1 LKNTETAISTPG
13 ALPPLS
19 LYIHIPWCIR
29 KCPYCDFN
37 SHQTK
42 EPTSSQPGFPEDAYI
57 DALLDDLAADL
68 PFVQGRSI
76 ETLFFGGGTPSLL
89 SASAL
94 ERLLVGIN
102 ALVPIAN
109 NAEITLEANP
119 GTFEQEKFTAYR
131 NAGINRLSIGVQSF
145 QPEQLINLGRIHNQ
159 NEATAAAGM
168 AHQAGFNKL
177 NIDLMYGLPKQTPDQ
192 ALDDLAQA
200 VALNPSHISWYQLTI
215 EPNTVFYNKPPTL
228 PEDDALWDIQE
239 AGQAYLQ
246 QQGYLQYEISA
257 YAKKESQCQ
266 HNVNYW
272 QFGDYLGIGAGAHGK
287 ITLADTQEII
297 RYQKTRMPTDYLKRA
312 LEEDKKF
319 ISSSVPVDKDER
331 AMEFFMNGLRLNDG
345 ISKQHFFQR
354 TLHSTMPSALEK
366 PLKQAIT
373 KGLLIETNEYWKPTE
388 LGRQHLN
395 TLLQLFI

>member
-1 LKNTETAISTPG
+1 MKTTETTTLTPE

-42 EPTSSQPGFPEDAYI
+42 ETTSSQPGFPENAYI
-57 DALLDDLAADL
+57 DALLEDLTTDL
-68 PFVQGRSI
+68 SFVQGRNI

-94 ERLLVGIN
+94 KRLLIGIH
-102 ALVPIAN
+102 ALIPIAK

-119 GTFEQEKFTAYR
+119 GTFEQDKFTAYR
-131 NAGINRLSIGVQSF
+131 HAGINRLSIGVQSF
-145 QPEQLINLGRIHNQ
+145 QPEQLVNLGRIHNQ
-159 NEATAAAGM
+159 DEATEAAGM
-168 AHQAGFNKL
+168 AHKAGFNKL
-177 NIDLMYGLPKQTPDQ
+177 NIDLMYGLPNQTPDQ
-192 ALDDLAQA
+192 ALNDLSQA

-246 QQGYLQYEISA
+246 EQGYLQYEISA
-257 YAKKESQCQ
+257 YAKKGNRCL

-287 ITLADTQEII
+287 ITLGNTQEII
-297 RYQKTRMPTDYLKRA
+297 RYQKTRMPTDYLNRTI
-312 LEEDKKF
+312 DKTF
-319 ISSSVPVDKDER
+319 LSSSSRIDEDER
-331 AMEFFMNGLRLNDG
+331 AMEFFMNGLRLNEG

-354 TLHSTMPSALEK
+354 TLHATLPKALIQ
-366 PLKQAIT
+366 PLQQATIQ
-373 KGLLIETNEYWKPTE
+373 GLLLETNERWQPTA

>member
-1 LKNTETAISTPG
+1 LKTTETTTLTLE

-42 EPTSSQPGFPEDAYI
+42 EATSSQPGFPENAYI
-57 DALLDDLAADL
+57 DALLEDLTTDF
-68 PFVQGRSI
+68 PFVQGRNI

-94 ERLLVGIN
+94 ERLLIGIH
-102 ALVPIAN
+102 AIVPIAE

-131 NAGINRLSIGVQSF
+131 RAGINRLSIGVQSF
-145 QPEQLINLGRIHNQ
+145 QPEQLVNLGRIHNQ
-159 NEATAAAGM
+159 DEATEAAGM

-177 NIDLMYGLPKQTPDQ
+177 NIDLMYGLHNQTPEQ
-192 ALDDLAQA
+192 ALNDLSQA

-246 QQGYLQYEISA
+246 EQGYLQYEISA
-257 YAKKESQCQ
+257 YAKKENRCL

-287 ITLADTQEII
+287 ITLGNTQEII
-297 RYQKTRMPTDYLKRA
+297 RYQKTRMPTDYLNRTI
-312 LEEDKKF
+312 DKTF
-319 ISSSVPVDKDER
+319 LSSSSRIDEDER
-331 AMEFFMNGLRLNDG
+331 AMEFFMNGLRLNEG

-354 TLHSTMPSALEK
+354 TLQATLPKALIQ
-366 PLKQAIT
+366 PLQQAT
-373 KGLLIETNEYWKPTE
+373 TLGLLLETNERWQPTA

>member
-1 LKNTETAISTPG
+1 LKNTEATAYISGT
-13 ALPPLS
+13 LPPLS
-19 LYIHIPWCIR
+19 LYIHIPWCIQ

-42 EPTSSQPGFPEDAYI
+42 ETSTSQPGFPEDAYI
-57 DALLDDLAADL
+57 DALLDDLATDL
-68 PFVQGRSI
+68 PLVQGRTI

-89 SASAL
+89 SAAAL
-94 ERLLVGIN
+94 DRLLIGIN
-102 ALVPIAN
+102 TLIPIVE

-131 NAGINRLSIGVQSF
+131 HAGINRLSIGVQSF
-145 QPEQLINLGRIHNQ
+145 QPKQLVNLGRIHDE
-159 NEATAAAGM
+159 NEATAAAKM

-177 NIDLMYGLPKQTPDQ
+177 NIDLMYGLPNQTPDQ

-200 VALNPSHISWYQLTI
+200 IALNPSHISWYQLTI

-246 QQGYLQYEISA
+246 EKGYMQYEISA
-257 YAKKESQCQ
+257 YAKTGHQCQ
-266 HNVNYW
+266 HNINYW

-287 ITLADTQEII
+287 ITLENTQNII
-297 RYQKTRMPTDYLKRA
+297 RYQKTRMPTDYLDRVQ
-312 LEEDKKF
+312 DKTF
-319 ISSSVPVDKDER
+319 LSSSTLIDQDER
-331 AMEFFMNGLRLNDG
+331 AMEFFMNGLRLNEG

-354 TLHSTMPSALEK
+354 TLHSTLPKALIQ
-366 PLKQAIT
+366 PLQQAT
-373 KGLLIETNEYWKPTE
+373 AKGLLLEDHERWQPTE

>member
-1 LKNTETAISTPG
+1 MKTTETTTLTPE

-42 EPTSSQPGFPEDAYI
+42 ESTSSQPGFPEDAYI
-57 DALLDDLAADL
+57 DALLDDLTTDL
-68 PFVQGRSI
+68 SFVQGRNI

-94 ERLLVGIN
+94 ERLLIGIH
-102 ALVPIAN
+102 ALVPIAK

-119 GTFEQEKFTAYR
+119 GTFEQDKFTAYR
-131 NAGINRLSIGVQSF
+131 HAGINRLSIGVQSF
-145 QPEQLINLGRIHNQ
+145 QPEQLVNLGRIHNQ
-159 NEATAAAGM
+159 DEATEAAGM
-168 AHQAGFNKL
+168 AHKAGFNKL
-177 NIDLMYGLPKQTPDQ
+177 NIDLMYGLPNQTPDQ
-192 ALDDLAQA
+192 ALNDLSQA

-246 QQGYLQYEISA
+246 EQGYLQYEISA
-257 YAKKESQCQ
+257 YAKKGNRCL

-287 ITLADTQEII
+287 ITLGNTQEII
-297 RYQKTRMPTDYLKRA
+297 RYQKTRMPTDYLNRTI
-312 LEEDKKF
+312 DKTF
-319 ISSSVPVDKDER
+319 LSSSSRIDEDER
-331 AMEFFMNGLRLNDG
+331 AMEFFMNGLRLNEG

-354 TLHSTMPSALEK
+354 TLQATLPKALIQ
-366 PLKQAIT
+366 PLQQAT
-373 KGLLIETNEYWKPTE
+373 TLGLLLETNERWQPTA

>member
-1 LKNTETAISTPG
+1 MKTTEITPLTPE

-19 LYIHIPWCIR
+19 LYIHIPWCVR

-42 EPTSSQPGFPEDAYI
+42 ESTPSQPGFPENAYI
-57 DALLDDLAADL
+57 DALLEDLTTDL
-68 PFVQGRSI
+68 PFVQGRNI

-94 ERLLVGIN
+94 ERLLIGIH
-102 ALVPIAN
+102 ALVPIAK

-131 NAGINRLSIGVQSF
+131 HAGINRLSIGVQSF

-159 NEATAAAGM
+159 DEATEASRM

-177 NIDLMYGLPKQTPDQ
+177 NIDLMYGLPNQTPDQ
-192 ALDDLAQA
+192 ALNDLSQA

-228 PEDDALWDIQE
+228 PEDDTLWDIQE

-246 QQGYLQYEISA
+246 EQGYLQYEISA
-257 YAKKESQCQ
+257 YARKGYQCL

-287 ITLADTQEII
+287 VTLGNTQEII
-297 RYQKTRMPTDYLKRA
+297 RYQKTRMPTDYLNRA
-312 LEEDKKF
+312 KDKTF
-319 ISSSVPVDKDER
+319 LSSSTRIDEDER
-331 AMEFFMNGLRLNDG
+331 AMEFFMNGLRLNEG

-354 TLHSTMPSALEK
+354 TLHSTLPKALVQ
-366 PLKQAIT
+366 PLEQAIT
-373 KGLLIETNEYWKPTE
+373 QGLLLETNKHWQPTT

>member
-1 LKNTETAISTPG
+1 MKNTEATAYISGT
-13 ALPPLS
+13 LPPLS
-19 LYIHIPWCIR
+19 LYIHIPWCIQ

-42 EPTSSQPGFPEDAYI
+42 ETSTSQPGFPEDAYI
-57 DALLDDLAADL
+57 DALLDDLATDL
-68 PFVQGRSI
+68 PLVQGRTI

-89 SASAL
+89 SAAAL
-94 ERLLVGIN
+94 DRLLIGIN
-102 ALVPIAN
+102 TLIPIVE

-131 NAGINRLSIGVQSF
+131 HAGINRLSIGVQSF
-145 QPEQLINLGRIHNQ
+145 QPKQLVNLGRIHDE
-159 NEATAAAGM
+159 NEATAAAKM

-177 NIDLMYGLPKQTPDQ
+177 NIDLMYGLPNQTPDQ

-200 VALNPSHISWYQLTI
+200 IALNPSHISWYQLTI

-246 QQGYLQYEISA
+246 EKGYMQYEISA
-257 YAKKESQCQ
+257 YAKTGHQCQ
-266 HNVNYW
+266 HNINYW

-287 ITLADTQEII
+287 ITLENTQNII
-297 RYQKTRMPTDYLKRA
+297 RYQKTRMPTDYLDRVQ
-312 LEEDKKF
+312 DKTF
-319 ISSSVPVDKDER
+319 LSSSTLIDQDER
-331 AMEFFMNGLRLNDG
+331 AMEFFMNGLRLNEG

-354 TLHSTMPSALEK
+354 TLHSTLPKALIQ
-366 PLKQAIT
+366 PLQQAT
-373 KGLLIETNEYWKPTE
+373 AKGLLLEDHERWQPTE

>member
-1 LKNTETAISTPG
+1 MKTTETTTLTLE

-42 EPTSSQPGFPEDAYI
+42 EATSSQPGFPENAYI
-57 DALLDDLAADL
+57 DALLEDLTTDF
-68 PFVQGRSI
+68 PFVQGRNI

-94 ERLLVGIN
+94 ERLLIGIH
-102 ALVPIAN
+102 AIVPIAE

-131 NAGINRLSIGVQSF
+131 RAGINRLSIGVQSF
-145 QPEQLINLGRIHNQ
+145 QPEQLVNLGRIHNQ
-159 NEATAAAGM
+159 DEATEAAGM

-177 NIDLMYGLPKQTPDQ
+177 NIDLMYGLHNQTPEQ
-192 ALDDLAQA
+192 ALNDLSQA

-246 QQGYLQYEISA
+246 EQGYLQYEISA
-257 YAKKESQCQ
+257 YAKKENRCL

-287 ITLADTQEII
+287 ITLGNTQEII
-297 RYQKTRMPTDYLKRA
+297 RYQKTRMPTDYLNRTI
-312 LEEDKKF
+312 DKTF
-319 ISSSVPVDKDER
+319 LSSSSRIDEDER
-331 AMEFFMNGLRLNDG
+331 AMEFFMNGLRLNEG

-354 TLHSTMPSALEK
+354 TLQATLPKALIQ
-366 PLKQAIT
+366 PLQQAT
-373 KGLLIETNEYWKPTE
+373 TLGLLLETNERWQPTA